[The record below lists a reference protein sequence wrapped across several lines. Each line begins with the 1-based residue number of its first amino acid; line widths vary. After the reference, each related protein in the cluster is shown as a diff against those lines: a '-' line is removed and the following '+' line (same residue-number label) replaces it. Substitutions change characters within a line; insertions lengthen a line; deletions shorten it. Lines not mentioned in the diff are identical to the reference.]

1 MGCNIGR
8 RVVAESKTPD
18 PLRSSG
24 AARITQRTVALVYL
38 GVLVMVPIV
47 AIFWRTIGDGW
58 AQFWSAISSSQ
69 AVTAY
74 RLTLEVAVLA
84 VLLNAVFGVG
94 VALLI
99 TRFRFPG
106 RRLLGAISDLPLS
119 VSPIVV
125 GLALVLVY
133 GPLDSWFGSELHSAG
148 IQIIYSVPGMVL
160 ATAFVSL
167 PLVLRE
173 VMPVLE
179 EAGTEQEQAARV
191 LGASDWQSFKR
202 ITVPT
207 IRPALM
213 YGIVLTFA
221 RSIGEYGAVKV
232 VSGNV
237 SGIGQTQTL
246 ALVIGSRVDQL
257 QTGYYQLAFIL
268 IVVTVSA
275 ITIMSFKR
283 KEEAP

>member
-1 MGCNIGR
+1 
-8 RVVAESKTPD
+8 VADSKTLD
-18 PLRSSG
+18 PLRGNRS
-24 AARITQRTVALVYL
+24 ARVAQRSIALVYL
-38 GVLVMVPIV
+38 GGLVLVPIV
-47 AIFWRTIGDGW
+47 AITWRTIGDGW
-58 AQFWSAISSSQ
+58 SAFWSAISSSQ

-84 VLLNAVFGVG
+84 VLLNAIFGVG
-94 VALLI
+94 VALLL
-99 TRFRFPG
+99 TRYRFPG
-106 RRLLGAISDLPLS
+106 RRLLGALCDLPLS

-133 GPLDSWFGSELHSAG
+133 GPVDSWFGSDLQSAG

-173 VMPVLE
+173 IMPVLE
-179 EAGTEQEQAARV
+179 EAGTDQEQAARV
-191 LGASDWQSFKR
+191 LGASDWQSFMR
-202 ITVPT
+202 ITLPT

-213 YGIVLTFA
+213 YGVVLTFA

-237 SGIGQTQTL
+237 SGVGQTQTL
-246 ALVIGSRVDQL
+246 PLVIGSRVDQL
-257 QTGYYQLAFIL
+257 QGGYYQLAFIM

-275 ITIMSFKR
+275 IVIMSFKR
-283 KEEAP
+283 REEAR